1 MEEDAL
7 EQAMQASLR
16 EDVHAGPHFLPGKG
30 YQLAEVRAQDG
41 DENQRQFC
49 DRLASM
55 YTLKKKLDA
64 RADSRRSRSTH
75 LHAALSVSK
84 RAPQSLHAVL
94 IASVFVACHSRTDE
108 GHLQDCCRALS

>member
-1 MEEDAL
+1 MEEDAV

-64 RADSRRSRSTH
+64 CADSRRSRSTH
-75 LHAALSVSK
+75 LHAVIIGVVTYAIL
-84 RAPQSLHAVL
+84 
-94 IASVFVACHSRTDE
+94 VACTGTPTVPTALAVPSRWWPWP
-108 GHLQDCCRALS
+108 AS